1 MLMLVVLV
9 DQEDKL
15 GGNVD
20 HCDNEEEELVPVGL
34 QLIDDGETQPS
45 LPRESYLKG
54 KTISIEVD
62 K

>member
-34 QLIDDGETQPS
+34 QLIDDGETQLAERKLS
-45 LPRESYLKG
+45 ERKNHINRG
-54 KTISIEVD
+54 
-62 K
+62 